1 VLRKRNN
8 TQALDRTA
16 LFLELCYSGVK
27 MPDPPKSLSSIS
39 DLLQLLSADV
49 PAVTKHLWFRGHADE
64 RWILVPSLGRKA
76 GHVKAE
82 AYLIKKFRQN
92 ATLLMSH
99 VPSSDWDWLFTM
111 QHHGVPTRLLDWTES
126 PLVALYFV
134 VSEKPK
140 QNGALWCLLP
150 TALNS
155 HSKIKPE
162 YSSDIPSVDDP
173 VITNYSPKTL
183 IGEAS
188 SRLDPI
194 AILAP
199 RNTPRIQSQLG
210 VFTIMHRDSTAVDSV
225 GDKKHA
231 WRYTIPKQDKPRIMR
246 ELSLL
251 GITQFAL
258 FPELASIGA
267 MLSRSL

>member
-1 VLRKRNN
+1 MA
-8 TQALDRTA
+8 Q
-16 LFLELCYSGVK
+16 
-27 MPDPPKSLSSIS
+27 PQKSITSVA
-39 DLLQLLSADV
+39 DLLQRLSADI
-49 PAVTKHLWFRGHADE
+49 PNGAKHLWFRGHADE
-64 RWILVPSLGRKA
+64 RWLLVPSLGRKI
-76 GHVKAE
+76 GRVKAE

-92 ATLLMSH
+92 ATLLMNH
-99 VPSSDWDWLFTM
+99 PPAGDWDWLFIM

-126 PLVALYFV
+126 PLIALYFA

-140 QNGALWCLLP
+140 QDGALWCLLP
-150 TALNS
+150 TGLNS

-162 YSSDIPSVDDP
+162 YSSDIPSIEDP

-183 IGEAS
+183 VGEAS

-199 RNTPRIQSQLG
+199 RNTPRIQAQLG
-210 VFTIMHRDSTAVDSV
+210 VFTIMHRDATAVDEV

-231 WRYTIPKQDKPRIMR
+231 WCYSIPKQKKPALMK

-251 GITQFAL
+251 GITQFTL
-258 FPELASIGA
+258 FPELPSIGA
-267 MLSRSL
+267 MLARSL

>member
-1 VLRKRNN
+1 M
-8 TQALDRTA
+8 APH
-16 LFLELCYSGVK
+16 S
-27 MPDPPKSLSSIS
+27 KSITSVA
-39 DLLQLLSADV
+39 DLLQFLSSDV
-49 PAVTKHLWFRGHADE
+49 PSAAKHVWFRGHGDE
-64 RWILVPSLGRKA
+64 RWELVPSLGRKT
-76 GHVKAE
+76 GRVKAE
-82 AYLIKKFRQN
+82 AYLIKRFRQN

-99 VPSSDWDWLFTM
+99 VPTGDWDWLFIM

-126 PLVALYFV
+126 PLVALYFA

-140 QNGALWCLLP
+140 QNGALWCLVP

-162 YSSDIPSVDDP
+162 YSSDIPSIEDP

-183 IGEAS
+183 VGEAS

-194 AILAP
+194 ALLAP
-199 RNTPRIQSQLG
+199 RNTARIQAQLG
-210 VFTIMHRDSTAVDSV
+210 VFTIMHRDATPVDSV

-231 WRYTIPKQDKPRIMR
+231 WRYVVPKQKKATIMK

-251 GITQFAL
+251 GITQFTL
-258 FPELASIGA
+258 FPELSSIGA
-267 MLSRSL
+267 MLARSL

>member
-1 VLRKRNN
+1 M
-8 TQALDRTA
+8 A
-16 LFLELCYSGVK
+16 
-27 MPDPPKSLSSIS
+27 DPPKSIASIA
-39 DLLQLLSADV
+39 DLLRLLPADIPPGAGHV
-49 PAVTKHLWFRGHADE
+49 WFRGHSDE
-64 RWILVPSLGRKA
+64 RWALVPSLGRRS
-76 GHVKAE
+76 GRVKAE

-99 VPSSDWDWLFTM
+99 VPAGDWDWLFIM

-126 PLVALYFV
+126 PLIALYFA

-140 QNGALWCLLP
+140 QDGALWCLLP
-150 TALNS
+150 HALNS

-162 YSSDIPSVDDP
+162 YSSDIPSIDDP

-183 IGEAS
+183 VGETS

-199 RNTPRIQSQLG
+199 RNTARIQAQLG
-210 VFTIMHRDSTAVDSV
+210 VFTIMHRDPTPVDSV

-231 WRYTIPKQDKPRIMR
+231 WRYTIPKQEKPKLMK

-251 GITQFAL
+251 GITQFAM
-258 FPELASIGA
+258 FPELPSIGA